1 MPHDDQPAGLAGS
14 APERADKRR
23 EPRAVFTE
31 DQQLYR
37 PLTVEEDRQRTNTHY
52 EQPVEFFYAL
62 TGGEWNVY
70 SANLWTDAE
79 TQTESQEQKL
89 DLLAE
94 LMHLRPG
101 MRIMDVGCGWGGPL
115 VYLSKKYGV
124 RGVGLTLSSLQKRAA
139 DERIARYGADV
150 TIVERHWKDYEDE
163 EPFDVVYTDEV
174 IVHFNDL
181 GGFFAKVYGLLR
193 EGGTMLNKEL
203 HLVHGRHSE
212 MTRAMSFIN
221 EIFGSTGNYRT
232 LAEELTL
239 AGEAGFDVAA
249 IRQMP
254 VLEYQKTVDSWLA
267 NIKGQRARLEEL
279 VGRETYRRFQTY
291 LQLCHHIHGG
301 TRMTLDMVVCRKP
314 MPVAGP
320 ALVARAA
327 GS

>member
-1 MPHDDQPAGLAGS
+1 MSQPDEHAKGRDRG
-14 APERADKRR
+14 
-23 EPRAVFTE
+23 AVFTQK
-31 DQQLYR
+31 QQLYQ

-52 EQPVEFFYAL
+52 EQPVEFFYTL
-62 TGGEWNVY
+62 TGGDWNVY
-70 SANLWTDAE
+70 SANLWTGSE
-79 TQTESQEQKL
+79 TQTQSQERKL

-94 LMHLRPG
+94 LMELRPG

-115 VYLSKKYGV
+115 VYLSTKYGV
-124 RGVGLTLSSLQKRAA
+124 RAVGLTLSSLQKAAA
-139 DERIARYGADV
+139 DERIAARGADV
-150 TIVERHWKDYEDE
+150 TIVESHWKDYEAD
-163 EPFDVVYTDEV
+163 EPFDVIYTDEV
-174 IVHFNDL
+174 IVHFHDL
-181 GGFFAKVYGLLR
+181 GDYFKKVYGLLR
-193 EGGTMLNKEL
+193 DGGVMLNKEL

-254 VLEYQKTVDSWLA
+254 LKEYQKTVDSWMA
-267 NIKGQRARLEEL
+267 NMKANRARLEEL
-279 VGRETYRRFQTY
+279 VGRDTFRRFLTY

-301 TRMTLDMVVCRKP
+301 TRMTLDLVVCRKP

-320 ALVARAA
+320 ALVAR
-327 GS
+327 SN

>member
-1 MPHDDQPAGLAGS
+1 MSDVDKAAAAAGGS
-14 APERADKRR
+14 RKGRQ
-23 EPRAVFTE
+23 AVFTE

-37 PLTVEEDRQRTNTHY
+37 PLSKKQDRDQTNTHY
-52 EQPVEFFYAL
+52 EQPVEFFYTL

-70 SANLWTDAE
+70 SANLWTGSQ
-79 TQTESQEQKL
+79 TQTESQERKL
-89 DLLAE
+89 DLLADMMQ
-94 LMHLRPG
+94 LQPG

-115 VYLSKKYGV
+115 VYLSTTYKV
-124 RGVGLTLSSLQKRAA
+124 RGVGLTLSSLQKEAA

-150 TIVERHWKDYEDE
+150 TIVESHWKDYEDD

-174 IVHFNDL
+174 IVHFFDL
-181 GGFFAKVYGLLR
+181 GDYFQKVYGLLR
-193 EGGTMLNKEL
+193 DGGRMLNKEL

-232 LAEELTL
+232 LADELTL
-239 AGEAGFDVAA
+239 VGEAGFDVEA

-254 VLEYQKTVDSWLA
+254 LLEYQKTVDSWLA
-267 NIKGQRARLEEL
+267 NMKANRARLEEL
-279 VGRETYRRFQTY
+279 VGRNTFRRFQTY

-301 TRMTLDMVVCRKP
+301 TRMTLDLVLSRKP

-320 ALVARAA
+320 ALVARR
-327 GS
+327 

>member
-1 MPHDDQPAGLAGS
+1 MPEHEEVPGS
-14 APERADKRR
+14 STGSRR
-23 EPRAVFTE
+23 ERRGRGAVFTE

-37 PLTVEEDRQRTNTHY
+37 PLSIEEDRERTNTHY
-52 EQPVEFFYAL
+52 EQPVEFFYTL

-70 SANLWTDAE
+70 SANLWTDTE
-79 TQTESQEQKL
+79 TQTESQEKKL

-94 LMHLRPG
+94 LMQLRPG
-101 MRIMDVGCGWGGPL
+101 MRILDVGCGWGGPL

-124 RGVGLTLSSLQKRAA
+124 QGVGLTLSSLQKRAA
-139 DERIARYGADV
+139 DERIASHDADV
-150 TIVERHWKDYEDE
+150 TIVESHWKDYDDDQ
-163 EPFDVVYTDEV
+163 PFDVVYTDEV

-181 GGFFAKVYGLLR
+181 GGFFTKVHGLLR
-193 EGGTMLNKEL
+193 DGGCMLNKEL
-203 HLVHGRHSE
+203 HLVHARHSE

-239 AGEAGFDVAA
+239 VGEAGFDVAA

-254 VLEYQKTVDSWLA
+254 LREYQKTVDSWLA
-267 NIKGQRARLEEL
+267 NIKGRRARLEEL
-279 VGRETYRRFQTY
+279 VGRATFRRYQTY

-314 MPVAGP
+314 TPITGP
-320 ALVARAA
+320 ALVAQAQGR
-327 GS
+327 

>member
-1 MPHDDQPAGLAGS
+1 MREPDDRWPAAGS
-14 APERADKRR
+14 SAKRKT
-23 EPRAVFTE
+23 AFTE

-37 PLTVEEDRQRTNTHY
+37 PLSVEEDRQQTNTHY
-52 EQPVEFFYAL
+52 EQPVEFFYTL

-70 SANLWTDAE
+70 SANLWAGSS
-79 TQTESQEQKL
+79 TQTESQERKL

-94 LMHLRPG
+94 LMQLQPG

-115 VYLSKKYGV
+115 TYLSKKYGV

-139 DERIARYGADV
+139 EERIQRHGVDV
-150 TIVERHWKDYEDE
+150 TIVESHWKDYQDP

-174 IVHFNDL
+174 IVHFHDL
-181 GGFFAKVYGLLR
+181 GDFFKKVYGLLR
-193 EGGTMLNKEL
+193 DGGVMLNKEL

-239 AGEAGFDVAA
+239 VGEAGFDLAA

-254 VLEYQKTVDSWLA
+254 LLEYQKTVDSWLA
-267 NIKGQRARLEEL
+267 NMKASRGRLEEL
-279 VGRETYRRFQTY
+279 VGRDTFRRFQTY

-301 TRMTLDMVVCRKP
+301 TRMTLDLVVSRKP

-320 ALVARAA
+320 ALVARR
-327 GS
+327 S

>member
-1 MPHDDQPAGLAGS
+1 MPDGEQAAAAGAESGQ
-14 APERADKRR
+14 KRK
-23 EPRAVFTE
+23 AVFTE
-31 DQQLYR
+31 AQQLYR
-37 PLTVEEDRQRTNTHY
+37 PLSVEEDRQQTNTHY
-52 EQPVEFFYAL
+52 EQPVEFFYTL

-70 SANLWTDAE
+70 SANLWTGSS
-79 TQTESQEQKL
+79 TQTESQEGKL

-94 LMHLRPG
+94 LMQLQPG

-124 RGVGLTLSSLQKRAA
+124 RGVGLTLSSLQKGAA

-150 TIVERHWKDYEDE
+150 TIVESHWKDYQDD

-174 IVHFNDL
+174 IVHFHDL
-181 GGFFAKVYGLLR
+181 GDFFKKVYDLLR
-193 EGGTMLNKEL
+193 DGGLMLNKEL
-203 HLVHGRHSE
+203 HLVNARHSE

-239 AGEAGFDVAA
+239 VGEAGFDLAA

-254 VLEYQKTVDSWLA
+254 LLEYQKTVDSWLA
-267 NIKGQRARLEEL
+267 YMKANRPRLEEL
-279 VGRETYRRFQTY
+279 VGRETFRRFQTY

-301 TRMTLDMVVCRKP
+301 DRMTLDLVLSRKP

-320 ALVARAA
+320 ALVARRRAR
-327 GS
+327 

>member
-1 MPHDDQPAGLAGS
+1 MSGDEQLAGAGTGS
-14 APERADKRR
+14 RAK
-23 EPRAVFTE
+23 PKAVFTE

-37 PLTVEEDRQRTNTHY
+37 PLSKEQDRQQTNTHY

-70 SANLWTDAE
+70 SANLWTGSS
-79 TQTESQEQKL
+79 TQTESQERKL

-94 LMHLRPG
+94 MMQLRPR

-124 RGVGLTLSSLQKRAA
+124 RGVGLTLSSVQKAA
-139 DERIARYGADV
+139 AEERIARHGADV
-150 TIVERHWKDYEDE
+150 SIVESHWKDYQDD
-163 EPFDVVYTDEV
+163 EPFEVVYTDEV
-174 IVHFNDL
+174 IVHFHDL
-181 GGFFAKVYGLLR
+181 GDFFSKVYGLIR
-193 EGGTMLNKEL
+193 DGGRMLNKEL
-203 HLVHGRHSE
+203 HLVNARHSE

-239 AGEAGFDVAA
+239 VGEAGFDLEA

-254 VLEYQKTVDSWLA
+254 LLEYQKTVDSWLA
-267 NIKGQRARLEEL
+267 NMKAARGRLEEL
-279 VGRETYRRFQTY
+279 VGRETFRRFQTY

-301 TRMTLDMVVCRKP
+301 DRMTLDLVVSRKP
-314 MPVAGP
+314 MPVTGP
-320 ALVARAA
+320 ALVARR
-327 GS
+327 G

>member
-1 MPHDDQPAGLAGS
+1 MRQNEGQ
-14 APERADKRR
+14 PERRKRR
-23 EPRAVFTE
+23 DRSVVFTE

-37 PLTVEEDRQRTNTHY
+37 QLTVEEDRQRTNTHY
-52 EQPVEFFYAL
+52 EQPVEFFYTL

-70 SANLWTDAE
+70 SANLWTGSE
-79 TQTESQEQKL
+79 SQTESQERKL
-89 DLLAE
+89 DILAE
-94 LMHLRPG
+94 LMELRPG

-124 RGVGLTLSSLQKRAA
+124 RGVGLTLSSLQKAA
-139 DERIARYGADV
+139 AEERIAKHGADV
-150 TIVERHWKDYEDE
+150 TIVETHWKDYQDD

-174 IVHFNDL
+174 IVHFHDL
-181 GGFFAKVYGLLR
+181 GDFFIKVYGLLR
-193 EGGTMLNKEL
+193 DGGIMLNKEL

-239 AGEAGFDVAA
+239 VGEAGFDLAA

-254 VLEYQKTVDSWLA
+254 LKEYQKTVDSWLA
-267 NIKGQRARLEEL
+267 NMKANRARLEEL
-279 VGRETYRRFQTY
+279 VGRDTFRRFQTY

-301 TRMTLDMVVCRKP
+301 TRMTLDLVVSRRP

-320 ALVARAA
+320 SLVA
-327 GS
+327 GSGQAS